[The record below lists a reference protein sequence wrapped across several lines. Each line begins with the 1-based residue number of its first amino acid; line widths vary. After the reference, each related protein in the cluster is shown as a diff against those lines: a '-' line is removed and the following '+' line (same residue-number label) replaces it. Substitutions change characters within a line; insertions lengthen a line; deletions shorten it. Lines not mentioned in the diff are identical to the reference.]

1 MRVII
6 PSGKIQWRTRSSI
19 GFLNCMC
26 FLLCL
31 REFTTLKLVEDGCF
45 QASIALILSFGV
57 TTHWSNLKL
66 MHLRC
71 YLYLNENHHL
81 PMFEVQFGK
90 LDCKMDRKNYCK
102 FLGKW
107 MRFPSSNLTRIK
119 YLNLIVAFFRKLNCN
134 HSQKTRQA
142 SFLLLPSQFI
152 CKIGFRLTNHE
163 ALKFVKVGLTF
174 VGVIRSL
181 LKYSGAKNC

>member
-1 MRVII
+1 MKDEEQHWVSQLYVFPVMFEGVHYFKAGWGWLLPGIYCFN
-6 PSGKIQWRTRSSI
+6 P
-19 GFLNCMC
+19 FLRGNH
-26 FLLCL
+26 
-31 REFTTLKLVEDGCF
+31 TLVK
-45 QASIALILSFGV
+45 S
-57 TTHWSNLKL
+57 LKL

-71 YLYLNENHHL
+71 YLHLNESYHL
-81 PMFEVQFGK
+81 PMFEVQFGN
-90 LDCKMDRKNYCK
+90 LACKMDRKNYCK

-181 LKYSGAKNC
+181 QKYSGAKNC